1 MDNEILIRLFIFFF
15 AFATLALLERLVP
28 RRSQEANKG
37 PRWRT
42 NWSFII
48 VDSFFLR
55 LLAVAI
61 PLLAIGAAIDAKTN
75 SIGIF
80 NLFDWPIGIE
90 FILSILILDFAIWVQ
105 HVVTHKIP
113 FLWRVH
119 QVHHSDPEF
128 DVSTAIRFH
137 PIEIILSMLFKVGLV
152 YLLGPSVIAVLV
164 FEILLNASSMFN
176 HANIKISSK
185 FEKIL
190 RLFIVTPD
198 MHRIHHSSDRSE
210 HDTNYGFALS
220 IWDKLFGTYKVEPNL
235 SHEEMEVGL
244 TWQNDKPTKF
254 WWSIWLPFRNK

>member
-1 MDNEILIRLFIFFF
+1 MDNEILIRLGIFFL
-15 AFATLALLERLVP
+15 AFAALALLEQVIP
-28 RRSQEANKG
+28 RRSEEANKG
-37 PRWRT
+37 SRWRT

-48 VDSFFLR
+48 IDSFFLR
-55 LLAVAI
+55 ILAFAI
-61 PLLAIGAAIDAKTN
+61 PLLAIGAAMDAKAN

-80 NLFDWPIGIE
+80 NLFDWPIFVE
-90 FILSILILDFAIWVQ
+90 FILSILILDFAIWFQ

-137 PIEIILSMLFKVGLV
+137 PIEIVLSMLFKVGLV
-152 YLLGPSVIAVLV
+152 YLLGPAALAVLV
-164 FEILLNASSMFN
+164 FEILLNASAMFN
-176 HANIKISSK
+176 HANIKIPPKLEK
-185 FEKIL
+185 FL
-190 RLFIVTPD
+190 RLVIVTPD

-235 SHEEMEVGL
+235 SHQEMELGL
-244 TWQNDKPTKF
+244 TWQNDKPTKL